1 MVIYLAGK
9 IDVTDEVTLNFR
21 EKLAKIFDERGII
34 TRDPL
39 RKKPTELFGTY
50 TPNEIVFRD
59 LDDINKSDLV
69 LAVVN
74 RRGDKI
80 SFGTPC
86 EVMYAWLQRK
96 PVVFVSNDAELRDH
110 PWVRGL
116 CVKVFDNVP
125 DAIKYILEFWQ
136 FDDNVNT
143 TS

>member
-21 EKLAKIFDERGII
+21 LKLAKIFGAHGII

-39 RKKPTELFGTY
+39 RSKPVELFNTY
-50 TPNEIVFRD
+50 TPNEIVYRD
-59 LDDINKSDLV
+59 LDDINRSDLV

-74 RRGDKI
+74 RQGDKI

-86 EVMYAWLQRK
+86 EVMYAWLQQK
-96 PVVFVSNDAELRDH
+96 PVVFVSDDEELRNH

-116 CVKVFDNVP
+116 CVKVFNNVK
-125 DAIKYILEFWQ
+125 DAVEYILEFWK
-136 FDDNVNT
+136 FDDDST
-143 TS
+143 TN